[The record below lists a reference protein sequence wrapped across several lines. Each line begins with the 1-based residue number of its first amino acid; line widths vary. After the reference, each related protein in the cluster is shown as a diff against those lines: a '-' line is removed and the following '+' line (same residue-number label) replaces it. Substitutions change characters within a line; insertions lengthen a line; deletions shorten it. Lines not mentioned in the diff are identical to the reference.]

1 MLNNNRSAQ
10 TWCKP
15 SVTICIKILLSNSAS
30 PSAQKNNKHNYVSI
44 PYIPGVSERIS
55 RVLNKYDVKVAHQP
69 TRKLRNELCHLKDQ
83 RPVQERAGVIY
94 KLDCGDCD
102 ASYVGETGRQV
113 QDRMTEHQRDITNKK
128 KVSKVYE
135 HVSRTGHSFNFD
147 NVSVLDNCSNRKTRL
162 HLESIHTYKQ
172 TNSINRSLIL
182 NSTYQPLF
190 KSEN

>member
-1 MLNNNRSAQ
+1 
-10 TWCKP
+10 
-15 SVTICIKILLSNSAS
+15 
-30 PSAQKNNKHNYVSI
+30 
-44 PYIPGVSERIS
+44 
-55 RVLNKYDVKVAHQP
+55 
-69 TRKLRNELCHLKDQ
+69 
-83 RPVQERAGVIY
+83 
-94 KLDCGDCD
+94 
-102 ASYVGETGRQV
+102 
-113 QDRMTEHQRDITNKK
+113 MTEHQRDITNKK